1 MSQIELGVE
10 KLKKSYSGTLLEN
23 ESLSRF
29 ATFEIGGPARI
40 LAIPTDIFE
49 LRKILEVIREF
60 SLNFFILGKGSNI
73 LISDQGFQG
82 LVIKL
87 GEGFQ
92 KVAAFQNE
100 IVAGAGVLMS
110 RIIASALSNNLR
122 GLAFAVG
129 IPASLGGAIMT
140 NAGAFDKKMEDIL
153 DSINMC
159 MMDGTT
165 CDVKKAKIEFG
176 YRMTKL
182 PFEGIITNAVLRL
195 EKSDPSSIGA
205 ELAQYKSA
213 RDSQQPKGKSAGSIF
228 KNPEDMFAGKLIE
241 EAGCKGLRQGNAQ
254 ISEIHANFIINLG
267 QATAN
272 DVYKLMRTVQEKVL
286 ENSGVKLEPEIKLIG
301 DFGPY

>member
-1 MSQIELGVE
+1 MSPIEKAIE
-10 KLKKSYSGTLLEN
+10 KLKEIYSGTLLEN
-23 ESLSRF
+23 ENISRF
-29 ATFEIGGPARI
+29 TTFEIGGPAKI
-40 LAIPTDIFE
+40 FTIPTDIFE

-60 SLNFFILGKGSNI
+60 NLDFFILGKGSNI
-73 LISDQGFQG
+73 LISDQGFPG
-82 LVIKL
+82 VVIKL

-92 KVAAFQNE
+92 KIAVFQNE

-110 RIIASALSNNLR
+110 RLVASALASNLK
-122 GLAFAVG
+122 GLAFATG

-140 NAGAFDKKMEDIL
+140 NAGAFDKKMEDVL
-153 DSINMC
+153 DSVTVC

-176 YRMTKL
+176 YRMIKL
-182 PFEGIITNAVLRL
+182 PLEGIVTNAVLRL
-195 EKSDPSSIGA
+195 EKSDPSSITA
-205 ELAQYKSA
+205 ELSLYKSA

-228 KNPEDMFAGKLIE
+228 KNPEGMFAGKLIE

-254 ISEIHANFIINLG
+254 VSEVHANFIINLG
-267 QATAN
+267 HAKAS

-301 DFGPY
+301 DFETY